1 VTRVLVTND
10 DGVHSP
16 GLHVLARRL
25 ADEGYAVCVVAPD
38 RDCSG
43 AGPAIG
49 HLPADQQI
57 VAPRVELRGL
67 AGIETRMVP
76 GPPGLAVLAARAGAF
91 GPPPDVVVSGINS
104 GSNTGRLVLH
114 SGTVGAALTAQNFG
128 GCGLAVSLE
137 RSDEWQWDTAAAI
150 AVDVLRWML
159 ASTPARTVVNLNVP
173 GLPLDQVRGLRAAA
187 LAPVGQVQVA
197 TPDGSLG
204 GLQVVFEA
212 ARSDAPPDSDTALLA
227 AGYATHTM
235 LRGVSEISVDVQEGL
250 PTEIHIDQHLQ
261 RVPKSGDSSAR
272 LGPAGNGADVDALGQ
287 PDDGVTVSGGQAVPR
302 DVEAA
307 GGHGEAEPVERRP
320 SPG

>member
-10 DGVHSP
+10 DGVHAP

-25 ADEGYAVCVVAPD
+25 AHDGYTVCVVAPD

-57 VAPRVELRGL
+57 EAPRVELRGL

-137 RSDEWQWDTAAAI
+137 RSEEWQWDTAAAI
-150 AVDVLRWML
+150 ASDVLRWML

-173 GLPLDQVRGLRAAA
+173 GLPLGQVRGLRAAT

-212 ARSDAPPDSDTALLA
+212 SRSDAPPDSDTALLA
-227 AGYATHTM
+227 AGYATHTL
-235 LRGVSEISVDVQEGL
+235 LRGVSEAAVDVADGL

-261 RVPKSGDSSAR
+261 SVPKGEDDSSR
-272 LGPAGNGADVDALGQ
+272 RDRGGDGTDLDALGQ
-287 PDDGVTVSGGQAVPR
+287 ADDGVTVSRRQAVPS
-302 DVEAA
+302 DVQAP
-307 GGHGEAEPVERRP
+307 GGHGEAEAVERGT
-320 SPG
+320 SPR